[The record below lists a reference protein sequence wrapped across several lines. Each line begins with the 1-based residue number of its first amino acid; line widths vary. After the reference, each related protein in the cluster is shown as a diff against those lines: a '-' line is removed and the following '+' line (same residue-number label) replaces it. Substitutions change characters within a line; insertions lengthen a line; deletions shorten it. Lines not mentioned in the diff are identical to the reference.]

1 MPRHPVVPLPA
12 GDSTSSSEKDS
23 SYQISDNYS
32 NRSLH
37 FEDTVKNIL
46 IVVGLIAALVCS
58 FSIAS
63 AQATKAAFVDSEK
76 ILGELPEAQKAST
89 ELNALVKGWQD
100 SVASMQADL
109 QKQAEEYQKQ
119 ASVMPQAK
127 KDAEEKR
134 LADLNQKLRE
144 FYAQKLDT
152 RTGEAAQER
161 EKRLAPIREKVLRA
175 IEAVAKE
182 DGFTFV
188 LDRANVLYADAKVDL
203 TYKVI
208 DRLKRGTAGKAK

>member
-1 MPRHPVVPLPA
+1 
-12 GDSTSSSEKDS
+12 
-23 SYQISDNYS
+23 
-32 NRSLH
+32 
-37 FEDTVKNIL
+37 VKNLL
-46 IVVGLIAALVCS
+46 IFIALIAALVLS

-63 AQATKAAFVDSEK
+63 AQVTKAAFVDSEK
-76 ILGELPEAQKAST
+76 ILGELPEAQKASA

-119 ASVMPQAK
+119 SSVMPQAK

-134 LADLNQKLRE
+134 LGELNQKLRD
-144 FYAQKLDT
+144 FYTQKLDT

-188 LDRANVLYADAKVDL
+188 FDRANVLYADVKVDL

-208 DRLKRGTAGKAK
+208 DRLKRGIGGKAK

>member
-1 MPRHPVVPLPA
+1 MVPLPA
-12 GDSTSSSEKDS
+12 GAFTSSSEKDF
-23 SYQISDNYS
+23 SYLFFDNHS

-37 FEDTVKNIL
+37 FEDTVKNLL
-46 IVVGLIAALVCS
+46 IVLALIAALVCT
-58 FSIAS
+58 FGIAT
-63 AQATKAAFVDSEK
+63 AQVTKAAFVDSEK
-76 ILGELPEAQKAST
+76 ILGELPEAQKASA

-109 QKQAEEYQKQ
+109 QKQFEEYQKQ
-119 ASVMPQAK
+119 ASVMAQTK

-134 LADLNQKLRE
+134 LNDINVKLRE
-144 FYAQKLDT
+144 FATQKLDT

-161 EKRLAPIREKVLRA
+161 EKRLTPIREKVLRA
-175 IEAVAKE
+175 IETVAKE

-188 LDRANVLYADAKVDL
+188 FDRANVLYADVKVDL

-208 DRLKRGTAGKAK
+208 DRLKRGTGGKAK

>member
-1 MPRHPVVPLPA
+1 LA
-12 GDSTSSSEKDS
+12 KDF
-23 SYQISDNYS
+23 SYQFSENHS
-32 NRSLH
+32 NRSLL
-37 FEDTVKNIL
+37 FEETVKNIL
-46 IVVGLIAALVCS
+46 IILALIAALVCS
-58 FSIAS
+58 FSIVS
-63 AQATKAAFVDSEK
+63 AQVTKAAFVDSEK
-76 ILGELPEAQKAST
+76 ILGELPEAQKASA

-109 QKQAEEYQKQ
+109 QKQFEEYQKQ
-119 ASVMPQAK
+119 ASVMAQAK

-134 LADLNQKLRE
+134 LNDLNQKLRE
-144 FYAQKLDT
+144 FAAQKLDT

-161 EKRLAPIREKVLRA
+161 EKRLTPIREKVLRS

-188 LDRANVLYADAKVDL
+188 FDRANVLYADAKVDL

-208 DRLKRGTAGKAK
+208 DRLKRGAAGKAK

>member
-1 MPRHPVVPLPA
+1 
-12 GDSTSSSEKDS
+12 
-23 SYQISDNYS
+23 
-32 NRSLH
+32 
-37 FEDTVKNIL
+37 VKNIL
-46 IVVGLIAALVCS
+46 IVIALIAALVLS
-58 FSIAS
+58 FSIS
-63 AQATKAAFVDSEK
+63 TAQVTKAAFVDSEK
-76 ILGELPEAQKAST
+76 ILGELPEAQRASA
-89 ELNALVKGWQD
+89 ELNALVKAWQD

-109 QKQAEEYQKQ
+109 QKQVEEYQKQ
-119 ASVMPQAK
+119 ASVMAQVK

-134 LADLNQKLRE
+134 LGELNQKMRE
-144 FYAQKLDT
+144 FAAQKLDT

-175 IEAVAKE
+175 IESVAKE

-188 LDRANVLYADAKVDL
+188 FDRANVLYADAKVDL

>member
-1 MPRHPVVPLPA
+1 M
-12 GDSTSSSEKDS
+12 
-23 SYQISDNYS
+23 
-32 NRSLH
+32 
-37 FEDTVKNIL
+37 KNIL
-46 IVVGLIAALVCS
+46 FVIALIVALLL
-58 FSIAS
+58 SISVAT

-76 ILGELPEAQKAST
+76 ILGELPEAQKASA

-134 LADLNQKLRE
+134 LGELNQKLRE

-161 EKRLAPIREKVLRA
+161 EKRLSPIREKVLRS
-175 IEAVAKE
+175 IETVAKE

-188 LDRANVLYADAKVDL
+188 FDRANVLYADAKVDL

>member
-1 MPRHPVVPLPA
+1 M
-12 GDSTSSSEKDS
+12 
-23 SYQISDNYS
+23 
-32 NRSLH
+32 
-37 FEDTVKNIL
+37 KNIL
-46 IVVGLIAALVCS
+46 IVIALIAALVFS
-58 FSIAS
+58 FSIS
-63 AQATKAAFVDSEK
+63 AAQVTKAAFVDSEK
-76 ILGELPEAQKAST
+76 ILGELPEAQKASA
-89 ELNALVKGWQD
+89 ELNALVKAWQD

-144 FYAQKLDT
+144 YYTQKLDT

-161 EKRLAPIREKVLRA
+161 EKRLTPIREKVLRA

-188 LDRANVLYADAKVDL
+188 FDRANVLYADAKVDL

>member
-1 MPRHPVVPLPA
+1 M
-12 GDSTSSSEKDS
+12 
-23 SYQISDNYS
+23 
-32 NRSLH
+32 
-37 FEDTVKNIL
+37 KNLL
-46 IVVGLIAALVCS
+46 IFIALVAALLLSVS
-58 FSIAS
+58 VAT

-76 ILGELPEAQKAST
+76 ILGELPEAQKASA

-100 SVASMQADL
+100 SVAAMQADL
-109 QKQAEEYQKQ
+109 AKQVEEYQKQ
-119 ASVMPQAK
+119 SSVMAQIK

-134 LADLNQKLRE
+134 LGELNQRLRE
-144 FYAQKLDT
+144 FATAKLDT

-161 EKRLAPIREKVLRA
+161 EKRLTPIREKVLRS

-188 LDRANVLYADAKVDL
+188 FDRANVLYADAKVDL

-208 DRLKRGTAGKAK
+208 DRLKRGAAGKTK

>member
-1 MPRHPVVPLPA
+1 
-12 GDSTSSSEKDS
+12 
-23 SYQISDNYS
+23 
-32 NRSLH
+32 
-37 FEDTVKNIL
+37 VKNLL
-46 IVVGLIAALVCS
+46 IVLGLIAALVFS
-58 FSIAS
+58 FSIAT

-119 ASVMPQAK
+119 SSVMPQAK

-134 LADLNQKLRE
+134 LGELNQKLRD

-208 DRLKRGTAGKAK
+208 DRLKRGTSGKAK

>member
-1 MPRHPVVPLPA
+1 MEVPLPIWQ
-12 GDSTSSSEKDS
+12 GFLVCTFFVNHS
-23 SYQISDNYS
+23 I
-32 NRSLH
+32 RPLH
-37 FEDTVKNIL
+37 FEETVKNIL
-46 IVVGLIAALVCS
+46 IITALVAALVFS

-76 ILGELPEAQKAST
+76 ILGELPEAQKASA

-109 QKQAEEYQKQ
+109 QKQVEEYQKQ
-119 ASVMPQAK
+119 SSVMAQAK

-134 LADLNQKLRE
+134 LNDINVKMRE
-144 FYAQKLDT
+144 FATQKLDT

-161 EKRLAPIREKVLRA
+161 EKRLTPIREKVLRA
-175 IEAVAKE
+175 IETVAKE

-188 LDRANVLYADAKVDL
+188 FDRANVLYADAKVDL

>member
-1 MPRHPVVPLPA
+1 
-12 GDSTSSSEKDS
+12 
-23 SYQISDNYS
+23 
-32 NRSLH
+32 
-37 FEDTVKNIL
+37 VKNIL
-46 IVVGLIAALVCS
+46 IITALVAALVFS

-76 ILGELPEAQKAST
+76 ILGELPEAQKASA

-109 QKQAEEYQKQ
+109 QKQVEEYQKQ
-119 ASVMPQAK
+119 SSVMAQAK

-134 LADLNQKLRE
+134 LNDINVKMRE
-144 FYAQKLDT
+144 FATQKLDT

-161 EKRLAPIREKVLRA
+161 EKRLTPIREKVLRA
-175 IEAVAKE
+175 IETVAKE

-188 LDRANVLYADAKVDL
+188 FDRANVLYADAKVDL